1 MAVGMGVEIERKFL
15 VAGEGWQPQAIR
27 SRRLRQAYMA
37 VTREATIRVR
47 IEDESAA
54 WLTIKSATAQIARA
68 EFEYAIPAT
77 EAEQLLELR
86 TGRVIEKRRH
96 IVPAGAAFWEID
108 VFSGA
113 LDGLVIAEIELETK
127 DQAIPCPDWLG
138 EEVTGDARFSNANL
152 ALKGL
157 PEGFF
162 P

>member
-1 MAVGMGVEIERKFL
+1 MGIEIERKFL
-15 VAGEGWQPQAIR
+15 VAGDDWQRQAIR
-27 SRRLRQAYMA
+27 SRNLRQAYMA
-37 VTREATIRVR
+37 VTREATIRIR

-54 WLTIKSATAQIARA
+54 WLTIKSATAQLERA
-68 EFEYAIPAT
+68 EFEYAIPVP

-96 IVPAGAAFWEID
+96 IVPAGAACWEID

-113 LDGLVIAEIELETK
+113 LAGLVIAEIEIETRH
-127 DQAIPCPDWLG
+127 QAIPHPGWLG